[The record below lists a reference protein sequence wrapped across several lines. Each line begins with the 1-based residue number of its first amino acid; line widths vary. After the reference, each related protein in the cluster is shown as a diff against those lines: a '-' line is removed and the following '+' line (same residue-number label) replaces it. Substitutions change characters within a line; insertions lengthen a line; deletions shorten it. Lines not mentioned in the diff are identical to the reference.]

1 MVRRSTRDM
10 ILDVAVR
17 LFATTGLRRTTMET
31 IATEAGRGRR
41 TVYMYFGNKAEIYE
55 AVVEREIK
63 RITAPLRDVVS
74 AGDDFEATLHLYAR
88 VRTDGLYAL
97 RQRNPLL
104 LKDFAQGHFRVE
116 KLRERLNRDEMRIVR
131 PLFRKHLSY
140 IGTSGETD
148 PEDYAIIFL
157 NMLRGT
163 DKLIVSENGLKE
175 IKRINSVAT
184 DLLIKG
190 LKAVK
195 KGYPPVD

>member
-1 MVRRSTRDM
+1 MARRSTRDM

-17 LFATTGLRRTTMET
+17 LFATAGLRRTTMET

-55 AVVEREIK
+55 AVVEKEIGS
-63 RITAPLRDVVS
+63 ITGPLRDVVS
-74 AGDDFEATLHLYAR
+74 SGYDFDATLHHYAK

-104 LKDFAQGHFRVE
+104 LKDFAQGHTRVE
-116 KLRERLNRDEMRIVR
+116 KLRERLNRDEMKIVG
-131 PLFRKHLSY
+131 PLFRKHLSS
-140 IGTSGETD
+140 IPTSVEVGPD
-148 PEDYAIIFL
+148 DYAIIFL

-163 DKLIVSENGLKE
+163 DKLIINENGMKE
-175 IKRINSVAT
+175 IRRITYVAT

-190 LKAVK
+190 LDGLKT
-195 KGYPPVD
+195 G